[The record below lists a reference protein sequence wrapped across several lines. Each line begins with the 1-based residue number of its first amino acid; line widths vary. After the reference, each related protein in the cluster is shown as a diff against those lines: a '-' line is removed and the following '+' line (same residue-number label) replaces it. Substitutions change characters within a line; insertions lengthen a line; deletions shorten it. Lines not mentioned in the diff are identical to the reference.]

1 MADITLQRKNMVE
14 SQVRPSDV
22 TDRRITAAMLD
33 VAREAFVPDAVKPL
47 AYMDD
52 AIEVAPSRRMMA
64 PRTFARLLQLA
75 SIELSDNVLD
85 VGCAG
90 GYSAA
95 VLSRL
100 SHKVIA
106 LEQDAALAGLAKTA
120 LAAAGAQNVTVV
132 SGELASGHAPA
143 AAYDVIV
150 IEGQVE
156 VIPETLL
163 AQLGVGGRLVAI
175 VGDGGAPQAVL
186 IKKSHSGLARRVGF
200 DASAPRLPGFE
211 KPKSFVF

>member
-33 VAREAFVPDAVKPL
+33 VARETFVPDTVKPL

-52 AIEVAPSRRMMA
+52 SLEVAPSRRIMA

-75 SIELSDNVLD
+75 SIEVSDNVLD
-85 VGCAG
+85 VGAAG

-100 SHKVIA
+100 SHKVVA
-106 LEQDAALAGLAKTA
+106 LEQDSGLAASAKTA

-132 SGELASGHAPA
+132 SGDLAAGHPPG

-156 VIPETLL
+156 VIPQSLID
-163 AQLGVGGRLVAI
+163 QLGVGGRLVAI
-175 VGDGGAPQAVL
+175 VSDGGAPQAVL
-186 IKKSHSGLARRVGF
+186 LKKSQSGIARRIGF
-200 DASAPRLPGFE
+200 DAAAPRLPGFD